1 MKDLGYVKDLHWQ
14 CLRFE
19 ELTLSQLYAV
29 LAARQQVFLLEQ
41 QCLYQDMDG
50 LDQDAHHL
58 IGWSDDSP
66 TLRLCAYLRVL
77 APGVK
82 FAEASLG
89 RVLTTAAGRGTG
101 SGRALLRRGIAET
114 QALYPGAHLRI
125 GAQQY
130 LEAFYASFGFVTVSA
145 PYDEDGIAHI
155 DMLR

>member
-1 MKDLGYVKDLHWQ
+1 MHWQ

-19 ELTLSQLYAV
+19 ELTHQQLYAV
-29 LAARQQVFLLEQ
+29 MAARQQVFVLEQ
-41 QCLYQDMDG
+41 QCLYPDLDG
-50 LDQDAHHL
+50 LDQAAHHL
-58 IGWSDDSP
+58 LGASSAEP
-66 TLRLCAYLRVL
+66 NEPLLAYLRIL

-101 SGRALLRRGIAET
+101 AGRALLRRGIAEAE
-114 QALYPGAHLRI
+114 ALYRGTRLRI

-130 LEAFYASFGFVTVSA
+130 LEAFYASFGFVTVSES
-145 PYDEDGIAHI
+145 YDEDGIAHI

>member
-1 MKDLGYVKDLHWQ
+1 MNALNWQ
-14 CLRFE
+14 CLHFE
-19 ELTLSQLYAV
+19 ELTPSQLYAV
-29 LAARQQVFLLEQ
+29 LAARQQVFVLEQ

-50 LDQDAHHL
+50 LDQEAHHL
-58 IGWSDDSP
+58 LGWSDDTP
-66 TLRLCAYLRVL
+66 TRQLCAYMRVL

-89 RVLTTAAGRGTG
+89 RVLTTAKGRGTG
-101 SGRALLRRGIAET
+101 AGRALLGRGIAKA
-114 QALYPGAHLRI
+114 QALYPEARLRI